1 MSEKCTVCDKRV
13 YEMEK
18 LLVDGTLFHKWCFK
32 CKHCNKTL
40 GLGEFASMDRQVF
53 CKPHFKQ
60 LFKAKG
66 NYDEGFGREC
76 HKKKWDAPKASSA
89 V

>member
-1 MSEKCTVCDKRV
+1 MSENCSVCEKRV

-32 CKHCNKTL
+32 CKKCGKTL
-40 GLGEFASMDRQVF
+40 SLGEYASLNREAF

-60 LFKAKG
+60 LFKEKG
-66 NYDEGFGREC
+66 NYDEGFGRET
-76 HKKKWDAPKASSA
+76 HAKKWDPLK
-89 V
+89 